1 MLYSLRSRLMAAFSI
16 LLIVPFTVLVYTL
29 TDRSAKSIQSSV
41 EVSTSQTIEQYAS
54 HIDTL
59 LTQVEDTGNQV
70 LGSPIAQE
78 WLAGLRNDELSPG
91 EKLLSKRRMKE
102 FLSSLAIND
111 SNGISIGVFADGA
124 GGIWRQDRSYAER
137 EWYGEYRERGVKWT
151 RSHLDP
157 DQADE
162 TLAGRAINGYI
173 LPLVQLQSLRTM
185 GVIKVNYPT
194 ELLRAPLEKIR
205 FGETGR
211 AFLLDSEGRSV
222 LGENEAE
229 EVDELDEPDESHES
243 YESHESDEAGEAPEA
258 DESGLLGDALGE
270 IRGRTAD
277 APAGFF
283 PIRRNGTDYLL
294 FYRHLPEP
302 NWTIVGVV
310 PEDEL
315 FVEIRQTRNA
325 MLLISGLL
333 LVVVIVV
340 AFGLSKGITRPLSR
354 MARAMRQVKLG
365 DFDKALKLMPSV
377 KSGHSELG
385 FVTDA
390 FEQMTHRLKYLIET
404 EFETNLRRKNAE
416 YKALLLQINPHFY
429 NNSLEIIGG
438 LAAMKR
444 EDLVMDA
451 AEALGQMMRYSLN
464 LNTDRVRVAEEFAY
478 IRDYLFILKL
488 RYDEDLELRI
498 EEEEGAGDALVPK
511 FILQPLVENAVKY
524 SLEKGAAEAASVF
537 IGSSVSDGR
546 LRLTVADNGIGM
558 APELAADLARDA
570 LQKEKDAASILNS
583 AGDRIGLRNVLARC
597 RLNYGEGFRFEI
609 DTEPGRG
616 TSITLNLPWSRS

>member
-222 LGENEAE
+222 LGENEAGE
-229 EVDELDEPDESHES
+229 ADEPDGAE
-243 YESHESDEAGEAPEA
+243 EAGSLTEG
-258 DESGLLGDALGE
+258 GLLGDALGE

-277 APAGFF
+277 APAGFI
-283 PIRRNGTDYLL
+283 PIRRHGTDYLL
-294 FYRHLPEP
+294 FYRHLAEP
-302 NWTIVGVV
+302 NWTIVGIV

-315 FVEIRQTRNA
+315 YVEIRQTRNA

-583 AGDRIGLRNVLARC
+583 TGDRIGLRNVLARC

>member
-1 MLYSLRSRLMAAFSI
+1 MIRGAFDMLYSLRSRLMAAFSI

-162 TLAGRAINGYI
+162 SLADRAINGYV
-173 LPLVQLQSLRTM
+173 LPLVQLQSLRSM

-229 EVDELDEPDESHES
+229 EADEPDG
-243 YESHESDEAGEAPEA
+243 AGDAPEA
-258 DESGLLGDALGE
+258 DESGLLGDALSE

-340 AFGLSKGITRPLSR
+340 AFGLSKGVTRPLSR

-488 RYDEDLELRI
+488 RYDEDLEFRI